1 MGWGIGEDMGL
12 RRQARV
18 YALQILFQWD
28 IHAGTGDWLKEFWAQ
43 REVSPELRRFT
54 DQLVDGVLEH
64 HVEID
69 RLIGTSATN
78 WAVHRMPVVDRNIL
92 RVSLYELLWVPDVPA
107 KVTVNEALELAKVFA
122 DDEARRFVNG
132 ILDRVLKGDA
142 RLEKKRAE
150 MVGDAPVGQ

>member
-1 MGWGIGEDMGL
+1 MEGRKVGGDMGV
-12 RRQARV
+12 RRQARI

-43 REVSPELRRFT
+43 RMAPPELRSFT
-54 DQLVDGVLEH
+54 DHLVEGVLKR

-78 WAVHRMPVVDRNIL
+78 WAVSRMPVVDRNIL
-92 RVSLYELLWVPDVPA
+92 RMSLFELLWMPDVPA
-107 KVTVNEALELAKVFA
+107 KVTVNEALELAKAFA

-132 ILDRVLKGDA
+132 ILDRVLREDA
-142 RLEKKRAE
+142 RLEKKRMDVAAE
-150 MVGDAPVGQ
+150 P

>member
-1 MGWGIGEDMGL
+1 MGF

-28 IHAGTGDWLKEFWAQ
+28 VHAGSGEWLEEFWAQ
-43 REVSPELRRFT
+43 REVPPELRAFT
-54 DQLVDGVLEH
+54 DQLVEGVLKH

-69 RLIGTSATN
+69 RLIGACATN
-78 WAVHRMPVVDRNIL
+78 WAVHRMPIVDRNIL

-107 KVTVNEALELAKVFA
+107 KVTVNEAVELAKAFA

-132 ILDRVLKGDA
+132 ILDRVLKDDP
-142 RLEKKRAE
+142 RLEQKRGE
-150 MVGDAPVGQ
+150 MVSDGSPEQ

>member
-1 MGWGIGEDMGL
+1 MGV

-28 IHAGTGDWLKEFWAQ
+28 IHAGTGDWLKEFWTQ
-43 REVSPELRRFT
+43 REVSPELRAFT
-54 DQLVDGVLEH
+54 DQLVEGVLKH

-92 RVSLYELLWVPDVPA
+92 RLSLYELLWVPDVPA
-107 KVTVNEALELAKVFA
+107 KVTIDEAIELARVFA
-122 DDEARRFVNG
+122 DDEARGFVNG
-132 ILDRVLKGDA
+132 ILDRVLKEDL
-142 RLEKKRAE
+142 RLEKKRTDMAALPTGE
-150 MVGDAPVGQ
+150 RTEARGKRS